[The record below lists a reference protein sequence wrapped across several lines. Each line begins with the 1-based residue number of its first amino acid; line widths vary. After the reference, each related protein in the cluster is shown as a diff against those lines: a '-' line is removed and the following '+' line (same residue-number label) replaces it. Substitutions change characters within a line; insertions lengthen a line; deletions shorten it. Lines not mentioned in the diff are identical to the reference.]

1 MFSVPLSGPS
11 YEAVLRASEVS
22 LMKLPSIL
30 PSHHRG
36 TQRCLQNH
44 SGLNHVKIEHL
55 ANPVKFLPDGGC
67 DIKESHGE
75 VKKQLDSSSGDYTLA
90 TPNHS
95 TALSWQHW
103 PSPIRQSPP
112 TALSWQ
118 QWKGS
123 KFSAQVFQM
132 TKRLNFPMDK
142 TLKPVSRVWAL
153 RDDSSS

>member
-55 ANPVKFLPDGGC
+55 ANPVKFLPDRGC
-67 DIKESHGE
+67 DIKETHGE
-75 VKKQLDSSSGDYTLA
+75 VKNNSIVPVGNTHWPHQTTQLHSVGSTGLPQSDKHLQLHSAGSNGKDSSFPRKSSRRLSV
-90 TPNHS
+90 S
-95 TALSWQHW
+95 TSLW
-103 PSPIRQSPP
+103 
-112 TALSWQ
+112 
-118 QWKGS
+118 
-123 KFSAQVFQM
+123 
-132 TKRLNFPMDK
+132 TKL
-142 TLKPVSRVWAL
+142 
-153 RDDSSS
+153 